1 MQPSSRNEQ
10 LAVVLL
16 HCCPGGPSSDRDG
29 LRVPPPVTHAA
40 ESLPRQ
46 FCGGLHIDHDAGHAL
61 TVGRRHALTVRANS
75 TAEAADNR
83 SIGVLTASA
92 RLDCDGRRSCEDYL
106 YLHQER
112 PSAASR
118 PAGGANA
125 PSSAAWSGVV
135 RFANKM
141 TTDATGGEPCCPWRR
156 HASRCQARSH

>member
-16 HCCPGGPSSDRDG
+16 HCCPGGPSSGRDG

-75 TAEAADNR
+75 TVAAADNR
-83 SIGVLTASA
+83 STGVLTATP
-92 RLDCDGRRSCEDYL
+92 LL
-106 YLHQER
+106 YSTPPR
-112 PSAASR
+112 GKIAT
-118 PAGGANA
+118 AGGAVKTFSTYIKRPA
-125 PSSAAWSGVV
+125 CGRPPRGRPRPLLAYRRCPSGLRAFRPPSAETSY
-135 RFANKM
+135 
-141 TTDATGGEPCCPWRR
+141 
-156 HASRCQARSH
+156 RSSTPRTPA

>member
-75 TAEAADNR
+75 AVEAGDHR
-83 SIGVLTASA
+83 STGVLTASAPVLNASA
-92 RLDCDGRRSCEDYL
+92 RLDCDGRRSCEDFL
-106 YLHQER
+106 YLHQDGGFDGAVGAYGECM
-112 PSAASR
+112 AA
-118 PAGGANA
+118 A
-125 PSSAAWSGVV
+125 
-135 RFANKM
+135 
-141 TTDATGGEPCCPWRR
+141 D
-156 HASRCQARSH
+156 

>member
-29 LRVPPPVTHAA
+29 LLVPPPVTHAA

-75 TAEAADNR
+75 TVAAADNR
-83 SIGVLTASA
+83 STGVLTATP
-92 RLDCDGRRSCEDYL
+92 LL
-106 YLHQER
+106 YSTPPR
-112 PSAASR
+112 GKIAT
-118 PAGGANA
+118 AGGAVKTFSTYIKSRA
-125 PSSAAWSGVV
+125 LRAAAPRPSSGAPWHSDQETV
-135 RFANKM
+135 R
-141 TTDATGGEPCCPWRR
+141 ATLICRERSLAGCR
-156 HASRCQARSH
+156 SARS